1 MTENNMFDNYQNIDN
16 NPNNRQ
22 DNNLKIELPEP
33 MAMEELPKI
42 ITTITNQQIGI
53 KISKDE
59 NSSIN
64 FYLQEDDIDF
74 TDKYIRFEIYNF
86 RQEILL
92 SISQIKANK
101 ITEVVIPKGHID
113 KQGVYLCKLFLTDKD
128 DNIEKLLFTT
138 NNCILYMV

>member
-1 MTENNMFDNYQNIDN
+1 MTNNNMFDNYQNIDN
-16 NPNNRQ
+16 KPNNRQ

-42 ITTITNQQIGI
+42 ITTITDQQIGI
-53 KISKDE
+53 KISKDSD
-59 NSSIN
+59 SSIN
-64 FYLQEDDIDF
+64 FYLQDDNTDF
-74 TDKYIRFEIYNF
+74 TDKYIRFELHNF

-101 ITEVVIPKGHID
+101 ITEVVIPKGYVD

-128 DNIEKLLFTT
+128 DNIERLLFTT